1 MGASRRS
8 FVRSI
13 VVGAAGLPLLGRGAA
28 AQTTDD
34 PFEQIHRAA
43 DPAHPTADE
52 RVRAAVLTLPARV
65 RPGRPFE
72 LGVAVGTPVREG
84 SVDDHVEWIEV
95 RAGNERV
102 ARFELAQSYALPS
115 VHLTMRV
122 TEATTLRVL
131 AMWSGAGLWETTRP
145 IAV

>member
-1 MGASRRS
+1 MGASRRF

-13 VVGAAGLPLLGRGAA
+13 VVGAAGLPLLARRAGA
-28 AQTTDD
+28 QPTPD

-65 RPGRPFE
+65 RAGRPFE
-72 LGVAVGTPVREG
+72 LGVSVGTPVREG
-84 SVDDHVEWIEV
+84 TADEHVEWIEV

-102 ARFELAQSYALPS
+102 ARFELAPGNALPS
-115 VHLTMRV
+115 VRLSMRV

-131 AMWSGAGLWETTRP
+131 VMWSGAGLWETTRP